1 MDGDAIGDRSP
12 VDECNPRWRYQKE
25 GAIGLAADSAREQ
38 LSFTI

>member
-1 MDGDAIGDRSP
+1 MRLETVLLWTNVTLVGGT
-12 VDECNPRWRYQKE
+12 YQKE